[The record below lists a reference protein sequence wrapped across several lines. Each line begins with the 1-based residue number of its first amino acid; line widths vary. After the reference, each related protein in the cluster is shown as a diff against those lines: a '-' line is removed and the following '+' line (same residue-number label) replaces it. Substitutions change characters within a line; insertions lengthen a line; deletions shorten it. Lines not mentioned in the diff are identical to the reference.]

1 MVRNTWPRTWNK
13 ALRIL
18 SKTNSR
24 RVGFHRGL
32 RLGRLR
38 CKLGLGLGKH
48 EVPSVIGDGMPRVQS
63 MTSSEVPEGLF
74 ESCDGAHKGSAKTDL
89 ECLGSRI

>member
-1 MVRNTWPRTWNK
+1 
-13 ALRIL
+13 
-18 SKTNSR
+18 
-24 RVGFHRGL
+24 
-32 RLGRLR
+32 
-38 CKLGLGLGKH
+38 
-48 EVPSVIGDGMPRVQS
+48 VIGDGMPRVQS